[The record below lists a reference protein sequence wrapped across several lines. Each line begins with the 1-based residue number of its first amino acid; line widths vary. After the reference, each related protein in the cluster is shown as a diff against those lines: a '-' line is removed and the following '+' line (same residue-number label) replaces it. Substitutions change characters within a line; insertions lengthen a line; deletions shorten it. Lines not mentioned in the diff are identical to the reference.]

1 MHYGR
6 TDEDLLVDIQMAID
20 YCIEHNILR
29 DFLIKRRNEVTKSMK
44 LDYTFDRQLELE
56 REDAREE
63 GFEEGLE
70 EGREQGREEGRE
82 QGLEQGREEGREEG
96 REQGLE
102 QGREEGRR
110 EERDIVNQ
118 LITLLLSDGR
128 TEDLK
133 KSASDREYQIQLL
146 KEYGLM

>member
-70 EGREQGREEGRE
+70 EGREQGRE
-82 QGLEQGREEGREEG
+82 
-96 REQGLE
+96 

>member
-63 GFEEGLE
+63 GFEEG
-70 EGREQGREEGRE
+70 REQGRE
-82 QGLEQGREEGREEG
+82 QGREEG

-133 KSASDREYQIQLL
+133 KSASDMEYQIQLL

>member
-1 MHYGR
+1 M
-6 TDEDLLVDIQMAID
+6 
-20 YCIEHNILR
+20 
-29 DFLIKRRNEVTKSMK
+29 TKSMK

-70 EGREQGREEGRE
+70 EGREQG
-82 QGLEQGREEGREEG
+82 
-96 REQGLE
+96 
-102 QGREEGRR
+102 
-110 EERDIVNQ
+110 RDIVNQ

>member
-70 EGREQGREEGRE
+70 EGR
-82 QGLEQGREEGREEG
+82 
-96 REQGLE
+96 
-102 QGREEGRR
+102 R